1 MNVVEFLS
9 SCSFSKLTPELLKNC
24 KPFKCGNR
32 DLDDFF
38 AKDSFL
44 YGEKLLGKTYV
55 FRLKDFPDKIVA
67 AFTLSND
74 SVRIKQLFPEDMAK
88 IEYVTE
94 NGEKNLRRYPGVLVG
109 RLGINSEFAKQGIG
123 SAVMTF
129 IKTWFR
135 SDENKTGCRFIIVDA
150 VNSPDVLRYY
160 QRNGFKFLYGSDEN
174 EAKALGIN
182 VKMLGKNPLRTRLM
196 YYDLIDLDDKMRNAS
211 KIS

>member
-24 KPFKCGNR
+24 KPFKCGNK

-109 RLGINSEFAKQGIG
+109 SVGDKLRICKAGH
-123 SAVMTF
+123 
-129 IKTWFR
+129 WF
-135 SDENKTGCRFIIVDA
+135 GCDDF
-150 VNSPDVLRYY
+150 Y
-160 QRNGFKFLYGSDEN
+160 Q
-174 EAKALGIN
+174 
-182 VKMLGKNPLRTRLM
+182 
-196 YYDLIDLDDKMRNAS
+196 DLVPQ
-211 KIS
+211 